1 MNHKLLLAAALCL
14 GTSACAGTAPGSAK
28 SAAAAEPSG
37 EQHAKKASKKRQK
50 GGAAEGEAS
59 EATARL
65 ERKVGDYSIHRFS
78 GSFTEEPLV
87 LTEQV
92 IAMEGDVLVVDF
104 VLEQG
109 AAMESLR
116 VRMRGGVGGEILKV
130 SRVAGEVEEPVDR
143 TVFDAMIAKT
153 LFAPDSNDERL
164 SSEATT
170 CLAGT
175 REVSCTMTTYS
186 VAIGDDDALLTV
198 TRSAD
203 LPGRDLGGEIIAGDG
218 TTLYRAK
225 LIDVGNDAPVSENLA
240 LRSDS
245 SVYRPS
251 GI

>member
-14 GTSACAGTAPGSAK
+14 GTFACAGTAPVTAK
-28 SAAAAEPSG
+28 SATAAETSSEKR
-37 EQHAKKASKKRQK
+37 EQKATKKRHED
-50 GGAAEGEAS
+50 GAAEGDADA
-59 EATARL
+59 ATARL

-109 AAMESLR
+109 ATMESLR
-116 VRMRGGVGGEILKV
+116 VRMRGGVGGDILKV
-130 SRVAGEVEEPVDR
+130 SRVAGEVEEPVER
-143 TVFDAMIAKT
+143 AVFDAMIAKT
-153 LFAPDSNDERL
+153 LFSPDANDEQL

-225 LIDVGNDAPVSENLA
+225 LIDVGNDAPVSNNLA
-240 LRSDS
+240 LRADS